1 LQYFNKIPGIF
12 KGTQKNHIPAT
23 VT

>member
-12 KGTQKNHIPAT
+12 KGTQKNHIP
-23 VT
+23 VTMT